1 MIKSLNLHCHD
12 VDVYYYNPQ
21 ENNYM
26 LEKTINPNSNSLQI
40 NPKTLYGL
48 FCKNCNKLYSDYNS
62 RYKINNL
69 NVSLFAKERER
80 WSKAIEI
87 FQFFQ
92 FNDTSLIGTKEEINK
107 YINEKYK
114 EFENEKKIL
123 TRKINK
129 LELTNSVLNTKV
141 NELKKNE
148 KNVNIKIEDLQ
159 KELTSEKKIQTQLKD
174 ELEKIYLEK
183 TKILQQLENE
193 KKISENSRTRILE
206 LRKKNKEELKAK
218 EELIKKI
225 LLDLENQKK
234 ESIKW
239 KNALDNIA
247 GDNNKNMNI
256 ILKQLEYEK
265 SLNKNLEEKNIE
277 LEKQEKEKNQ
287 KYKELEKQIQ
297 ILTKNKMFGLK
308 FESDCKEG
316 EYDIILAI
324 NSFRSLLKGGWAVKY
339 CLENGKKNYLNK
351 KKEPTIILGAIGN
364 GNKGKSFILEKLT
377 SYKIKKGFNV
387 KTEGLSIRYGSNK
400 SHNVT
405 ILDSAGQET
414 PLLSMS
420 EENNNNYDAPNAN
433 ETKKDKSTPQSGE
446 EEEEEKEKAPKE
458 EKNNKKN
465 ENNIEQPPE
474 GEEFEEFSRDKLS
487 IELFLQKFIIYYSNI
502 LILVVGNIS
511 LTEQKLLG
519 RVKDGVFKGD
529 INNKNK
535 KLFVVHN
542 LKEFTTEE
550 QVNDYIENT
559 LKKLYNTKIEERPHQ
574 FLKENNLQDKFFD
587 KYFVET
593 DKFGNANVTHLIFV
607 NEFSEIA
614 NYYNFATINFIQQ
627 SIELVQERQIF
638 PVVDECKKFFVG
650 NFEEIIE
657 EDLHIENLKIIEGD
671 KEDRIVLQNLEKI
684 TLKKLVTNEIG
695 FTFNNFN
702 DSIKY
707 SYYINKDESMFYVNI
722 ELPGGGKIM
731 PKIKLGNGF
740 YYFIYEGIKNGDLIL
755 EEDKKS
761 GQNKLIKF
769 KPKQERKTIKFKEQ
783 IKISTSEMILIVN
796 GKDLEHCSEPPI
808 NTKGVYTFKY
818 QVLILNK
825 SDKNPPPVYEL

>member
-1 MIKSLNLHCHD
+1 MINSLNLHCHD
-12 VDVYYYNPQ
+12 IDVYYYNPQ
-21 ENNYM
+21 GKIFI
-26 LEKTINPNSNSLQI
+26 LEKTISPNSNSLQI
-40 NPKTLYGL
+40 NPKNLYGL
-48 FCKNCNKLYSDYNS
+48 FCRNCDKLYSDYNS
-62 RYKINNL
+62 RCKINNF
-69 NVSLFAKERER
+69 NVSLFSKEKERWNR
-80 WSKAIEI
+80 VIEI

-92 FNDTSLIGTKEEINK
+92 FNDISLIGTKEEINK

-114 EFENEKKIL
+114 ELENEKKIL
-123 TRKINK
+123 TKKINK
-129 LELTNSVLNTKV
+129 LELKNYDLN
-141 NELKKNE
+141 KNE
-148 KNVNIKIEDLQ
+148 KNVNIKIEYLE
-159 KELTSEKKIQTQLKD
+159 KELASEKKIKTKLKD
-174 ELEKIYLEK
+174 ELDKTQLEN

-193 KKISENSRTRILE
+193 RKTSENLETKILE
-206 LRKKNKEELKAK
+206 LRKNKEELKIK
-218 EELIKKI
+218 EESIKKI
-225 LLDLENQKK
+225 SQDLKKQKEEN
-234 ESIKW
+234 INL
-239 KNALDNIA
+239 KNYLGTIA
-247 GDNNKNMNI
+247 GDNNKNMNL
-256 ILKQLEYEK
+256 ILKQLEHEK
-265 SLNKNLEEKNIE
+265 SLKKNLEEKNIE
-277 LEKQEKEKNQ
+277 LKKQEKEKSE
-287 KYKELEKQIQ
+287 KYIELEKQIK
-297 ILTKNKMFGLK
+297 ILTKNNMFGLK

-316 EYDIILAI
+316 EYDIILVI

-351 KKEPTIILGAIGN
+351 KNKPTIILGAIGN

-414 PLLSMS
+414 PLLTMS
-420 EENNNNYDAPNAN
+420 EENNINNFDGENAN
-433 ETKKDKSTPQSGE
+433 EIKKDKDTPPSLDE
-446 EEEEEKEKAPKE
+446 EKEEEKEKAPKE
-458 EKNNKKN
+458 DKYNKKN
-465 ENNIEQPPE
+465 ENAIDQPSE

-614 NYYNFATINFIQQ
+614 DYYNFSTINFIQK
-627 SIELVQERQIF
+627 SIELVQERQKF
-638 PVVDECKKFFVG
+638 PIIDECKKFFVG

-707 SYYINKDESMFYVNI
+707 SYYINKVESMFYVNI

-731 PKIKLGNGF
+731 PKIKLANGF

-783 IKISTSEMILIVN
+783 IKISTSEMLLIVN
-796 GKDLEHCSEPPI
+796 GKDLEHCGEPPI